1 MILFNFQNLLVVWKY
16 IRYNWKFCAVINIYE
31 ITFVNVTIKNGSG
44 ENFLGNL
51 ANTQCVSR
59 KMHQYGLSVNVR
71 VWSGACTVKCGTE
84 LAGRARRGVR
94 RARRARRAA
103 RWASCRRTCASRSTR
118 PWARPS
124 PTPPS
129 TSSAPPSPDSSK
141 HTALVS
147 RLTPPLGPVVT
158 SPSAT
163 YCDVTTPLCYRDA
176 RVTCDVRTNSFR
188 FFSALRF
195 CDVTLVCSNDRLSII
210 FSRRTLWFEVD
221 ETTVPVECE
230 PIVSCLKRFMF

>member
-31 ITFVNVTIKNGSG
+31 ITINNGSG

-147 RLTPPLGPVVT
+147 RLLRTVT
-158 SPSAT
+158 SRPRSAT
-163 YCDVTTPLCYRDA
+163 ATRVSLVTSGLIRFAFLA
-176 RVTCDVRTNSFR
+176 RCGFVTSH
-188 FFSALRF
+188 
-195 CDVTLVCSNDRLSII
+195 
-210 FSRRTLWFEVD
+210 
-221 ETTVPVECE
+221 
-230 PIVSCLKRFMF
+230 